1 MRAEARHQLK
11 EDRFSKAT
19 LEAAEKTVNWS
30 QEHRDKLLIA
40 AIALLVVAAIGIGA
54 WYYNNTQDQKASLDL
69 ATAVRTLSTPLRPA
83 GTPEQPGYPSF
94 ESLNARATAARK
106 QFQAVADT
114 YSHTRSGKMARYFVG
129 LTAAQ
134 LGDYT
139 AAEHNLQEA
148 ADSSDGNLAS
158 LGKFGLASVYAN
170 EKKDA
175 QAVGLYKQLIDKPT
189 ILVAR
194 VTAQFELASFYESR
208 NRPDE
213 ARNLYMQIQK
223 ENPSSQASQLA
234 QQRLTGR
241 K

>member
-1 MRAEARHQLK
+1 VRAEARHQLK

-30 QEHRDKLLIA
+30 QQNQNKVIIA
-40 AIALLVVAAIGIGA
+40 AIVVVVLVAIGFGA
-54 WYYNNTQDQKASLDL
+54 WYYNNSQDQKASLDL
-69 ATAVRTLSTPLRPA
+69 ATAVRTFSTPLRPA
-83 GTPEQPGYPSF
+83 GTPEQPGFPSF
-94 ESLNARATAARK
+94 DSLNARATNARK

-114 YSHTRSGKMARYFVG
+114 YPRTRSGKMARYFVG

-134 LGDYT
+134 LGDYP

-148 ADSSDGNLAS
+148 ADSTDGNLAS
-158 LGKFGLASVYAN
+158 LGKFGLASVYAD

-175 QAVGLYKQLIDKPT
+175 QAVSLYKQLIDKPT
-189 ILVAR
+189 ILVAK
-194 VTAQFELASFYESR
+194 VTAQFELASFYESH

-223 ENPSSQASQLA
+223 ENPSSQASSLA
-234 QQRLTGR
+234 QQKLAGKR
-241 K
+241 

>member
-1 MRAEARHQLK
+1 VRAEARHQLK

-30 QEHRDKLLIA
+30 QEHRDKLIIAVVVVLI
-40 AIALLVVAAIGIGA
+40 VAAIGIGA
-54 WYYNNTQDQKASLDL
+54 WYYNNSQDQKASLDL
-69 ATAVRTLSTPLRPA
+69 STAVRTLSTPLRPA
-83 GTPEQPGYPSF
+83 GTPEQPGFPSF
-94 ESLNARATAARK
+94 DSLNARATAARK

-139 AAEHNLQEA
+139 TAERNLQEA
-148 ADSSDGNLAS
+148 ADSSDANLAP
-158 LGKFGLASVYAN
+158 LGKFALASVYAD

-175 QAVGLYKQLIDKPT
+175 QAVGLYKELIAKPT
-189 ILVAR
+189 LLVSKA
-194 VTAQFELASFYESR
+194 TAQFQLASFYETR
-208 NRPDE
+208 QRPDE

-223 ENPSSQASQLA
+223 ENPSTQASSLA
-234 QQRLTGR
+234 QQRLAE
-241 K
+241 KK